1 MTHTVLLPDIGETI
15 DEGVVEEWLVEI
27 GDEVE
32 KGEPILTVE
41 VDKATLEVAATAEG
55 VLVRQ
60 LVDVEQAVR
69 TGDPPRRDRR
79 GRVATPEVVLDE
91 RCLIERPG

>member
-15 DEGVVEEWLVEI
+15 DEGVVEEWLVEV

-55 VLVRQ
+55 VLVRK

-69 TGDPPRRDRR
+69 TGDPL
-79 GRVATPEVVLDE
+79 AEIDE
-91 RCLIERPG
+91 AG

>member
-15 DEGVVEEWLVEI
+15 DEGVVEEWLVEV

-69 TGDPPRRDRR
+69 TGDPL
-79 GRVATPEVVLDE
+79 AEIDE
-91 RCLIERPG
+91 AG

>member
-15 DEGVVEEWLVEI
+15 DEGVVEEWLVEV

-69 TGDPPRRDRR
+69 TGDPL
-79 GRVATPEVVLDE
+79 AEIDE
-91 RCLIERPG
+91 G

>member
-15 DEGVVEEWLVEI
+15 DEGVVEEWLVEV

-55 VLVRQ
+55 VLVRR

-69 TGDPPRRDRR
+69 TGDPLAEID
-79 GRVATPEVVLDE
+79 EV
-91 RCLIERPG
+91 

>member
-60 LVDVEQAVR
+60 LVDVEQTVR
-69 TGDPPRRDRR
+69 TGDPL
-79 GRVATPEVVLDE
+79 AEIDE
-91 RCLIERPG
+91 G

>member
-1 MTHTVLLPDIGETI
+1 MTHIVLLPDIGQTI

-41 VDKATLEVAATAEG
+41 VDKATLEVIATADG
-55 VLVRQ
+55 VLVQR
-60 LVDVEQAVR
+60 LVEVEQTVR
-69 TGDPPRRDRR
+69 TGDPL
-79 GRVATPEVVLDE
+79 AEIDE
-91 RCLIERPG
+91 T

>member
-55 VLVRQ
+55 VLVRR

-69 TGDPPRRDRR
+69 TGDPL
-79 GRVATPEVVLDE
+79 AEIDE
-91 RCLIERPG
+91 G

>member
-1 MTHTVLLPDIGETI
+1 MTQTVLLPDIGETI
-15 DEGVVEEWLVEI
+15 DEGVVEEWLVEV

-55 VLVRQ
+55 VLVRR

-69 TGDPPRRDRR
+69 TGDPL
-79 GRVATPEVVLDE
+79 AEIDE
-91 RCLIERPG
+91 A

>member
-15 DEGVVEEWLVEI
+15 DEGVVEEWLVEV

-55 VLVRQ
+55 VITRK
-60 LVDVEQAVR
+60 LVDIEQAVR
-69 TGDPPRRDRR
+69 TGDPL
-79 GRVATPEVVLDE
+79 AEIDE
-91 RCLIERPG
+91 A

>member
-15 DEGVVEEWLVEI
+15 DEGVVEEWLVEV

-55 VLVRQ
+55 VLARQ
-60 LVDVEQAVR
+60 LVDVEQTVR
-69 TGDPPRRDRR
+69 TGDPL
-79 GRVATPEVVLDE
+79 AEIDE
-91 RCLIERPG
+91 G

>member
-55 VLVRQ
+55 VLARK

-69 TGDPPRRDRR
+69 TGDPL
-79 GRVATPEVVLDE
+79 AEIDE
-91 RCLIERPG
+91 AG

>member
-15 DEGVVEEWLVEI
+15 DEGVVEEWLVEV

-60 LVDVEQAVR
+60 LVDVEQTVR
-69 TGDPPRRDRR
+69 TGDPL
-79 GRVATPEVVLDE
+79 AEIDE
-91 RCLIERPG
+91 G

>member
-15 DEGVVEEWLVEI
+15 DEGVVEEWLVEV

-55 VLVRQ
+55 VLVRR

-69 TGDPPRRDRR
+69 TGDPL
-79 GRVATPEVVLDE
+79 AEIDE
-91 RCLIERPG
+91 AG

>member
-1 MTHTVLLPDIGETI
+1 MTHTVLMPDIGETI

-32 KGEPILTVE
+32 KGEPIVTVE

-55 VLVRQ
+55 VLVRR
-60 LVDVEQAVR
+60 LVDVEQTVR
-69 TGDPPRRDRR
+69 SGDPLAEID
-79 GRVATPEVVLDE
+79 AA
-91 RCLIERPG
+91 

>member
-55 VLVRQ
+55 VLVRR
-60 LVDVEQAVR
+60 LVDVEQTVR
-69 TGDPPRRDRR
+69 TGDPL
-79 GRVATPEVVLDE
+79 AEIDE
-91 RCLIERPG
+91 T

>member
-55 VLVRQ
+55 VLARK

-69 TGDPPRRDRR
+69 TGDPL
-79 GRVATPEVVLDE
+79 AEIDE
-91 RCLIERPG
+91 TG

>member
-69 TGDPPRRDRR
+69 TGDPL
-79 GRVATPEVVLDE
+79 AEIDE
-91 RCLIERPG
+91 A

>member
-15 DEGVVEEWLVEI
+15 DEGVVEEWLVEV

-60 LVDVEQAVR
+60 LVDVEQAGR
-69 TGDPPRRDRR
+69 TGDPL
-79 GRVATPEVVLDE
+79 AEIDE
-91 RCLIERPG
+91 A

>member
-1 MTHTVLLPDIGETI
+1 MTHTVLLPDIGQTI

-41 VDKATLEVAATAEG
+41 VDKATLEVIATADG
-55 VLVRQ
+55 VLVQR
-60 LVDVEQAVR
+60 LVEIEQTVR
-69 TGDPPRRDRR
+69 TGDPL
-79 GRVATPEVVLDE
+79 AEIDE
-91 RCLIERPG
+91 T

>member
-15 DEGVVEEWLVEI
+15 DEGVVEEWLVEV

-55 VLVRQ
+55 VLARQ
-60 LVDVEQAVR
+60 LVDVEQTVR
-69 TGDPPRRDRR
+69 TGDPL
-79 GRVATPEVVLDE
+79 AEIDE
-91 RCLIERPG
+91 A

>member
-15 DEGVVEEWLVEI
+15 DEGVVEEWLVEV

-55 VLVRQ
+55 VLVRR

-69 TGDPPRRDRR
+69 TGDPL
-79 GRVATPEVVLDE
+79 AEIDE
-91 RCLIERPG
+91 G

>member
-15 DEGVVEEWLVEI
+15 DEGVVEEWLVEV

-55 VLVRQ
+55 VIARK
-60 LVDVEQAVR
+60 LVDIEQTVR
-69 TGDPPRRDRR
+69 TGDPL
-79 GRVATPEVVLDE
+79 AEIDE
-91 RCLIERPG
+91 TG

>member
-1 MTHTVLLPDIGETI
+1 MTHTVLLPDIGQTI

-41 VDKATLEVAATAEG
+41 VDKATLEVVATADG
-55 VLVRQ
+55 VLVQQ
-60 LVDVEQAVR
+60 LVEVEQSVR
-69 TGDPPRRDRR
+69 TGDPL
-79 GRVATPEVVLDE
+79 AEIDE
-91 RCLIERPG
+91 G

>member
-15 DEGVVEEWLVEI
+15 DEGVVEEWLVEV

-69 TGDPPRRDRR
+69 TGDPLAEIDKA
-79 GRVATPEVVLDE
+79 G
-91 RCLIERPG
+91 

>member
-15 DEGVVEEWLVEI
+15 DEGVVEEWLVEV

-69 TGDPPRRDRR
+69 IGDPL
-79 GRVATPEVVLDE
+79 AEIDE
-91 RCLIERPG
+91 A

>member
-60 LVDVEQAVR
+60 LVDVEQTVR
-69 TGDPPRRDRR
+69 TGDPL
-79 GRVATPEVVLDE
+79 AEIDE
-91 RCLIERPG
+91 A

>member
-15 DEGVVEEWLVEI
+15 DEGVVEEWLVEV

-55 VLVRQ
+55 ILARK

-69 TGDPPRRDRR
+69 TGDPL
-79 GRVATPEVVLDE
+79 AEIDE
-91 RCLIERPG
+91 AG